1 MAPAHSAKTAS
12 RPPVAKPDAKP
23 AARDKGTV
31 SRKSRPKILPT
42 VESSST
48 IPSIGEIG
56 LAHFVPYLLNRI
68 SACWNVNLQE
78 ALKDLDMT
86 TTKMRI
92 LAVLSVMPGLTI
104 NELAVHAITEQ
115 STMSRTLDALE
126 EQNYIR
132 RQARADDMR
141 VREIYIT
148 EDGRLLFARIWPPVY
163 ELYSHLFEGVD
174 EAELRA
180 LIGTLHKILHNTR
193 KYSL

>member
-1 MAPAHSAKTAS
+1 M
-12 RPPVAKPDAKP
+12 
-23 AARDKGTV
+23 
-31 SRKSRPKILPT
+31 LPT

-48 IPSIGEIG
+48 IPSLGEIG

-68 SACWNVNLQE
+68 SACWNANMQE
-78 ALKDLDMT
+78 TLKGLDMT

-92 LAVLSVMPGLTI
+92 LAILSVMPGLTI
-104 NELAVHAITEQ
+104 NELSVHAITEQ

-132 RQARADDMR
+132 RQARTDDMR

-148 EDGRLLFARIWPPVY
+148 DEGRSLFARIWPPMY
-163 ELYSHLFEGVD
+163 EIYSHLFEGVD
-174 EAELRA
+174 ETELRA

-193 KYSL
+193 KQDL

>member
-1 MAPAHSAKTAS
+1 
-12 RPPVAKPDAKP
+12 
-23 AARDKGTV
+23 
-31 SRKSRPKILPT
+31 

-48 IPSIGEIG
+48 IPSLGEIG

-68 SACWNVNLQE
+68 SACWNANLQE

-92 LAVLSVMPGLTI
+92 LAILSVMPGLTI
-104 NELAVHAITEQ
+104 NELSVHAITEQ

-148 EDGRLLFARIWPPVY
+148 EDGRLLFARIWPPMY
-163 ELYSHLFEGVD
+163 EMYSHLFEGIDWHSAQNSAQYPQAQSLRLGRRERLAVD
-174 EAELRA
+174 ACNGFQGAIESNAFLVQQSSLAQPAQPSRT
-180 LIGTLHKILHNTR
+180 IRTR
-193 KYSL
+193 R

>member
-1 MAPAHSAKTAS
+1 
-12 RPPVAKPDAKP
+12 
-23 AARDKGTV
+23 
-31 SRKSRPKILPT
+31 

-48 IPSIGEIG
+48 IPPLGEIG

-68 SACWNVNLQE
+68 SACWNANLQE
-78 ALKDLDMT
+78 ALKGLDMT

-92 LAVLSVMPGLTI
+92 LAILSVMPGLTI
-104 NELAVHAITEQ
+104 NELSVHAITEQ

-132 RQARADDMR
+132 RQPRADDMR

-148 EDGRLLFARIWPPVY
+148 DDGRLLFARIWPPMY
-163 ELYSHLFEGVD
+163 EMYSHLFEGID

-180 LIGTLHKILHNTR
+180 LIGTLHKVLHNTR
-193 KYSL
+193 KHDL